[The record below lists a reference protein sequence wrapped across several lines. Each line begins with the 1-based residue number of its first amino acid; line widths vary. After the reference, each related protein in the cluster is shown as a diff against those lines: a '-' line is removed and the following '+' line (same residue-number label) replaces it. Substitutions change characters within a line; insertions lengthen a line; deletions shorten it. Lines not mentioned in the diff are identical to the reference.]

1 MSRFPD
7 YSRTGYG
14 GNYGGSYEDTF
25 AYNRSDDSG
34 PESRSLRSGSSR
46 GRERRAGGYGMG
58 LYGEGVQSLRDDNDA
73 NNNEPEAPTL
83 PRPTSL
89 ERTRANRRSGGQGWQ
104 RSPTRRPPGDI
115 GDGSRQIEEVL
126 RIIKQD
132 WAFMTEEKCVPV
144 QIALQFMDNSSLG
157 LESRYPRFRELHAQ
171 LQSALRQIVN
181 EQHQGFNSSIGRFHN
196 IQSAL
201 QSSQHRLR
209 ALKESLGNAKSSLS
223 TSKPELVGLA
233 KTTQNY
239 DDMLLTLSDIENLQ
253 GIPEQLEARIS
264 EKRFLSAVDLLQ
276 SALKTIRKPSMDEI
290 GALSDLKVYLSNQE
304 HSLTDILI
312 EELHSHLYLKSP
324 YCENRWKEHASVH
337 VRGITREQTAVIG
350 GRQLYQFLDQLDTET
365 ILTDD
370 PTKNPEAD
378 TFSYIHL
385 LVESLN
391 SLGRLDVA
399 VENMAQRLPVELF
412 RVVEKCSNEI
422 DQRYPAGYRSGRG
435 IHDPLNFKDPARTTI
450 LNDLFGTLYARF
462 EAIAEGHRVVHE
474 VISGITKRDGTRG
487 SSALTGG
494 FRELWKLYQ
503 SEIRSL
509 LHDYLSSNDDAFRRR
524 EIGLRGN
531 NVFQKPPRDK
541 TKVKNAQ
548 TLIYFMC

>member
-1 MSRFPD
+1 
-7 YSRTGYG
+7 
-14 GNYGGSYEDTF
+14 
-25 AYNRSDDSG
+25 
-34 PESRSLRSGSSR
+34 
-46 GRERRAGGYGMG
+46 
-58 LYGEGVQSLRDDNDA
+58 
-73 NNNEPEAPTL
+73 
-83 PRPTSL
+83 
-89 ERTRANRRSGGQGWQ
+89 
-104 RSPTRRPPGDI
+104 
-115 GDGSRQIEEVL
+115 
-126 RIIKQD
+126 
-132 WAFMTEEKCVPV
+132 MTEDKCVPI
-144 QIALQFMDNSSLG
+144 QIALQFMDDSSLG
-157 LESRYPRFRELHAQ
+157 LASRFPRFRELHSQ

-181 EQHQGFNSSIGRFHN
+181 EEHQGFNSSIGRFHN

-209 ALKESLGNAKSSLS
+209 TLKDSLGNAKTSLS

-233 KTTQNY
+233 KTSQNY
-239 DDMLLTLSDIENLQ
+239 DDMLLTLSEIEHLQ

-264 EKRFLSAVDLLQ
+264 EKRFLTAVDLLQ
-276 SALKTIRKPSMDEI
+276 GALKTIRKPSMDEI
-290 GALSDLKVYLSNQE
+290 GALNDLKVYLSNQE

-324 YCENRWKEHASVH
+324 YCEQRWKEHASSH
-337 VRGITREQTAVIG
+337 VRGIAREQTAVIG

-370 PTKNPEAD
+370 PMKNPEAD

-391 SLGRLDVA
+391 SLGRLDVV
-399 VENMAQRLPVELF
+399 VETLAQRLPVELF

-435 IHDPLNFKDPARTTI
+435 FQDPLDFKDPARTTI

-487 SSALTGG
+487 SSALTSG

-509 LHDYLSSNDDAFRRR
+509 LHDYLSSNDDTFRRR
-524 EIGLRGN
+524 ENGLRGN
-531 NVFQKPPRDK
+531 NIFQKTPRDK
-541 TKVKNAQ
+541 TKVRNSNHTKYSYAYFGRKCSNFKTWTANHPIS
-548 TLIYFMC
+548 LWRGRIYRAFSLLLFLVWFLTRKEWMNPTIL